1 MVISVRNLVFSARVP
16 AKVAKMSIKE
26 AVFSLFSG
34 HPIFSGSIYENIKYG
49 KPNAT
54 DEEVLE
60 AAKKANAHEF
70 IAKFPNGYATSVGE
84 RGQSLSGG
92 QKQRIAIARAIIKDP
107 RILILDE
114 ATSALGK
121 FPSLTNVNKD
131 GLIMLFQITSPK
143 SWCKQLSKKLSKIAL
158 CW

>member
-1 MVISVRNLVFSARVP
+1 MASKRNYWLYQSGTLSFQLGCPLKLQKCRSRKLFLV
-16 AKVAKMSIKE
+16 
-26 AVFSLFSG
+26 FSG

-70 IAKFPNGYATSVGE
+70 IAKFPNGFATSVGE

-121 FPSLTNVNKD
+121 FPYSQSFK
-131 GLIMLFQITSPK
+131 
-143 SWCKQLSKKLSKIAL
+143 
-158 CW
+158 

>member
-1 MVISVRNLVFSARVP
+1 MSASIPLVYLTSLL
-16 AKVAKMSIKE
+16 KLLIKE
-26 AVFSLFSG
+26 VLLGLNG
-34 HPIFSGSIYENIKYG
+34 HPILSGSMYDNIKYG

-121 FPSLTNVNKD
+121 LFYKF
-131 GLIMLFQITSPK
+131 MLVSHRRTGET
-143 SWCKQLSKKLSKIAL
+143 
-158 CW
+158 

>member
-1 MVISVRNLVFSARVP
+1 MAEMP
-16 AKVAKMSIKE
+16 IKE
-26 AVFSLFSG
+26 AVFSFSG
-34 HPIFSGSIYENIKYG
+34 YPIFSGSIYENIKYG

-60 AAKKANAHEF
+60 AAKKANDHEF

-107 RILILDE
+107 RISILDE

-121 FPSLTNVNKD
+121 FPYS
-131 GLIMLFQITSPK
+131 
-143 SWCKQLSKKLSKIAL
+143 
-158 CW
+158 

>member
-1 MVISVRNLVFSARVP
+1 MP
-16 AKVAKMSIKE
+16 AEIAKMSIKE
-26 AVFSLFSG
+26 AVFSFPG

-121 FPSLTNVNKD
+121 FPYSQSFKLETPKTYGSNGFQKADIWSWFVSDSSRFSTFIGTFSTTLKSRLT
-131 GLIMLFQITSPK
+131 L
-143 SWCKQLSKKLSKIAL
+143 
-158 CW
+158 

>member
-1 MVISVRNLVFSARVP
+1 MP
-16 AKVAKMSIKE
+16 AEIAKMSIKE
-26 AVFSLFSG
+26 AVFSFSG

-114 ATSALGK
+114 ATSALGMFLYSQNFELGTPLVYK
-121 FPSLTNVNKD
+121 F
-131 GLIMLFQITSPK
+131 
-143 SWCKQLSKKLSKIAL
+143 
-158 CW
+158 